1 MCFWHC
7 WEMRKT
13 SPSSRAWWVWPK
25 WTVVNRAPPLLRVLT
40 HLPKQSRSLNL
51 VPAPKVRVLLLC
63 LPQVPLCCG
72 VPQLLSEMTVGWRYP
87 SEAAQ
92 GAAVSRSLSPSP
104 SLSHPSLQG
113 DCSSLLS
120 SSVFSSWVRLF
131 PPRPKTHQFEF
142 VAISLLTMLRG
153 THHFVCGL
161 CFSSGRA

>member
-1 MCFWHC
+1 MLLALLGDAENLSKLQSLVGFAKMDCDQQ
-7 WEMRKT
+7 
-13 SPSSRAWWVWPK
+13 SPTTAQSPDTPAKAKQEPK
-25 WTVVNRAPPLLRVLT
+25 SGPR
-40 HLPKQSRSLNL
+40 
-51 VPAPKVRVLLLC
+51 PKVGVLLLC

-72 VPQLLSEMTVGWRYP
+72 VPQLLSGMTVGWRYP

-131 PPRPKTHQFEF
+131 PPRTKTHQFEF
-142 VAISLLTMLRG
+142 VAISLLTILRG